1 VTPIPVKVEGPKLS
15 IDVPLND
22 KSQPG
27 LYEISIWAK
36 IGGSEEHAMV
46 GLRTILVD

>member
-1 VTPIPVKVEGPKLS
+1 MPVKIEGTKLA
-15 IDVPLND
+15 IDVPLSD
-22 KSQPG
+22 KAQPG

-36 IGGSEEHAMV
+36 LPGADDHAMV